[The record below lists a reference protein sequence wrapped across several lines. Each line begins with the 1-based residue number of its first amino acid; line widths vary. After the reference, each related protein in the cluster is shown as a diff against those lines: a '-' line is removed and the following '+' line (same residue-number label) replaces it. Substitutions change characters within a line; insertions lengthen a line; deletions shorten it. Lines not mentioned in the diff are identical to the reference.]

1 ICNKRFTQKSSLNVH
16 MRLHRG
22 EKSYECYICKK
33 NATWPCTA
41 PKPGAGG
48 PASIPVPMAVPEPGA
63 GVVALAMPVG
73 AGGAGGGVGSTGVG
87 VAAEASCQEGTTY
100 MCSVCPVKFDQIE
113 HFNDH
118 MRKH

>member
-1 ICNKRFTQKSSLNVH
+1 
-16 MRLHRG
+16 MALHNTETVVSG
-22 EKSYECYICKK
+22 VS
-33 NATWPCTA
+33 ATGT
-41 PKPGAGG
+41 AGG
-48 PASIPVPMAVPEPGA
+48 PTSIPVPMAVPEPGA

-118 MRKH
+118 MRKHVSDG